1 MGTITNPEQ
10 GVVGCVMPRH
20 ITDQELERM
29 VEFANTPTYLR
40 KPEQLLP
47 QDEE

>member
-1 MGTITNPEQ
+1 MDIITKSER
-10 GVVGCVMPRH
+10 GMVGCVMARH

-47 QDEE
+47 EDGE